1 MQFVYPNTLKS
12 EEYKLVQGTLI
23 IDSEENPKGI
33 EILLSRSIPGEGVVD
48 KFTTTA
54 NEKGNFKFQ
63 EIPFA
68 NNSIYTLVVMYNGLI
83 HTKILDLSKE
93 IQVETTLR
101 IPQTSSDDSILNI
114 PLISILILGN
124 NESKTELK
132 FLEIIKIKND
142 SSYTYI
148 PGLKPME
155 RMRFSLPKGY
165 QNLNVDS
172 SLIDAQVIKVDSG
185 FALDAYVHPGEHD
198 IMYGYI
204 LNYKNQTMNIKKNFW
219 YNTEKIR
226 ILAPENLLINLNAT
240 ISTTEKAEIGQ
251 KIYQVFTLEN
261 FNKASSLELN
271 IDKLPTPSIY
281 ENIKNKL
288 NQIQFQYVPIS
299 VLIVLMFFII
309 LMSYIRKKLMDPK

>member
-1 MQFVYPNTLKS
+1 M
-12 EEYKLVQGTLI
+12 YK
-23 IDSEENPKGI
+23 
-33 EILLSRSIPGEGVVD
+33 
-48 KFTTTA
+48 
-54 NEKGNFKFQ
+54 
-63 EIPFA
+63 
-68 NNSIYTLVVMYNGLI
+68 GLI

-281 ENIKNKL
+281 ENIENKL